1 MNNVNSIR
9 EMLESAPIRRTR
21 ADPCSIQLSTDNR
34 PAILRKLDGD
44 WVATGNVVGKPVQYD
59 VPAKSNSDFAAK
71 HAPLRRRGSE
81 NPKNRSMMDA
91 RRSMRVRDALWNLP
105 LRTLR
110 LV

>member
-59 VPAKSNSDFAAK
+59 VPAKSNSDFAANT
-71 HAPLRRRGSE
+71 HP
-81 NPKNRSMMDA
+81 
-91 RRSMRVRDALWNLP
+91 
-105 LRTLR
+105 
-110 LV
+110 